1 MKKLKPIYSININYY
16 YSTQKKNSTIKRKNL
31 GLYYLSYIK

>member
-16 YSTQKKNSTIKRKNL
+16 YSTQKKIQLLKEKT
-31 GLYYLSYIK
+31 